1 MDLENKKIG
10 ILGLGEENI
19 ALIKYFVSIGVT
31 NLTVCDGKNKDSLE
45 SYLDQIKDV
54 KFDSNFGPDYL
65 DNLDQFDIVF
75 RTPGIW
81 FLTKEIQDAL
91 HHGVEISSQTKLF
104 FELCPCP
111 IIGVTGTKGKGTTS
125 TLIYE
130 MLKRDNE
137 TKGQENKQKI
147 YLGGN
152 IGNAPIEFINKLTKN
167 DIVVLELS
175 SFQLQDLEKSPN
187 IGVVLNISSDHLD
200 KHVNR
205 DEYVEAKTSIVS
217 HQKEEDFAVINA
229 DYLTSIEFAAM
240 TKAQV
245 YWFSR
250 TKKVD
255 LGVWVKDKKEIVLS
269 SINGDEKIIDIRD
282 ILLRG
287 EHNWENI
294 SAAACAAHLA
304 GVSLNAITSSIQNF
318 AGLEHRL
325 EFVVEKSGVRYYND
339 SFSTNPDTTIAA
351 IKSFTEP
358 ILLIVGGSE
367 KNSDYKELGQA
378 IDESNVKT
386 VIAIG
391 LTGPRIIAEIKNSNI
406 EIIKNCENIEDVIT
420 VAQNKAVAGSVVV
433 FSPASASFDWFT
445 NYKERGKR
453 FKNIVMGTQ

>member
-1 MDLENKKIG
+1 MKIG

-19 ALIKYFVSIGVT
+19 ALIKYFASIGVT
-31 NLTVCDGKNKDSLE
+31 NLTICDGKNKDSLK

-54 KFDSNFGPDYL
+54 KFGSNFGPDYL

-81 FLTKEIQDAL
+81 FLAKEIQDAL

-130 MLKRDNE
+130 MLKQDNRVKDLKSE
-137 TKGQENKQKI
+137 RNV

-152 IGNAPIEFINKLTKN
+152 IGNAPIEFIDKLTKN

-175 SFQLQDLEKSPN
+175 SFQLQDLEKSPHV
-187 IGVVLNISSDHLD
+187 GVVLNIANDHLD

-245 YWFSR
+245 FWFSR

-255 LGVWVKDKKEIVLS
+255 LGVWVRDKKEIVLS
-269 SINGDEKIIDIRD
+269 TKNGEEKIIFTKD

-304 GVSLNAITSSIQNF
+304 GVSLSAITSSIQNF

-325 EFVVEKSGVRYYND
+325 EFVVEKNNVRYYND

-358 ILLIVGGSE
+358 IVLIVGGSE

-391 LTGPRIIAEIKNSNI
+391 VTGPRIVSEINNPNI
-406 EIIKNCENIEDVIT
+406 EIISHCKNIDEVVDM
-420 VAQNKAVAGSVVV
+420 AKLKAVAGDVVV
-433 FSPASASFDWFT
+433 FSPASASFDWFA
-445 NYKERGKR
+445 NYKERGKI